1 MNKIS
6 MFFFSKTFII
16 STLVYLLFKRDEWRF
31 LQYYWSDKGF
41 LGIVVIQAYPSKNK
55 SFLELCQEFQEV
67 FFFTVKNVFS

>member
-31 LQYYWSDKGF
+31 LQYNWSDNGF
-41 LGIVVIQAYPSKNK
+41 LGIVVIQAYPSKNR
-55 SFLELCQEFQEV
+55 SFLELREESQEV